1 MKLRKV
7 LAGAMAAAVAVSAMA
22 VSASAEK
29 MEEGVFIIGFGDADW
44 KASFWGKDGDVLD
57 SSYETTAKLEGNGTY
72 TVVLDLSKGYNNVNW
87 IDEDTGDFIDLTTG
101 NSIGAMGIQIYGDY
115 PTLGCDIT
123 SVKIDGKDM
132 ALQGVSFTNDED
144 GGRRTN
150 IYNAW
155 ASFNADEHLTTDAS
169 KATSTLISIDDL
181 GEWTKVEVTFDV
193 YGLDEAADDA
203 AADEDVAADDAADED
218 VAVDDAADEDVAAD
232 DAADDAADE
241 APADEAVEAPA
252 DETPAAGDVDAAVD
266 STKGSPDTGVADVAA
281 VAGLAI
287 VAAGGV
293 LVSKKRK

>member
-218 VAVDDAADEDVAAD
+218 VAADDAADEDVAAD
-232 DAADDAADE
+232 DAADEDVDE

-252 DETPAAGDVDAAVD
+252 DEAPVAGDVDAAVD

-287 VAAGGV
+287 VAAGAV

>member
-72 TVVLDLSKGYNNVNW
+72 TVVLDLSKGYNNEKW
-87 IDEDTGDFIDLTTG
+87 IDEDTGDFINLTTG

-132 ALQGVSFTNDED
+132 ALQGVSYTNDED

-203 AADEDVAADDAADED
+203 AADEDVAADDAAADED
-218 VAVDDAADEDVAAD
+218 VAADDAADEDVAAD
-232 DAADDAADE
+232 DAADEDVAADE
-241 APADEAVEAPA
+241 APADEAPV
-252 DETPAAGDVDAAVD
+252 AGDVDAAVD

-287 VAAGGV
+287 VAAGAV

>member
-132 ALQGVSFTNDED
+132 ALQGVSYTNDED

-203 AADEDVAADDAADED
+203 AADEDVAADDAAADED
-218 VAVDDAADEDVAAD
+218 VAADDAADEDVAAD
-232 DAADDAADE
+232 DAADEDVAADDVADE
-241 APADEAVEAPA
+241 APADEAPV
-252 DETPAAGDVDAAVD
+252 AGDVDAAVD

-287 VAAGGV
+287 VAAGAV

>member
-72 TVVLDLSKGYNNVNW
+72 TVVLDLSKGYNNEKW

-203 AADEDVAADDAADED
+203 AADEDVAADDAA
-218 VAVDDAADEDVAAD
+218 ADEDVAAD
-232 DAADDAADE
+232 DAADEDADADDAADE
-241 APADEAVEAPA
+241 APATDEA
-252 DETPAAGDVDAAVD
+252 PAAGDVAAATD

-281 VAGLAI
+281 VAGLGI
-287 VAAGGV
+287 VAAGAV
-293 LVSKKRK
+293 LVAKKRK

>member
-203 AADEDVAADDAADED
+203 AADEDVAADDAAADED
-218 VAVDDAADEDVAAD
+218 VAADDAADEDVAAD
-232 DAADDAADE
+232 DAADEDVAADDVADE
-241 APADEAVEAPA
+241 APADEAPV
-252 DETPAAGDVDAAVD
+252 AGDVDAAVD

-287 VAAGGV
+287 VAAGAV

>member
-218 VAVDDAADEDVAAD
+218 VAVDDAADEDV
-232 DAADDAADE
+232 DE

-252 DETPAAGDVDAAVD
+252 DEAPVAGDVDAAVD

-287 VAAGGV
+287 VAAGAV

>member
-1 MKLRKV
+1 
-7 LAGAMAAAVAVSAMA
+7 MAAAVAVSAMA

-132 ALQGVSFTNDED
+132 ALQGVSYTNDED

-203 AADEDVAADDAADED
+203 AADEDVAADDAAADED
-218 VAVDDAADEDVAAD
+218 VAADDAADEDVAAD
-232 DAADDAADE
+232 DAADEDVAADDVADE
-241 APADEAVEAPA
+241 APADEAPV
-252 DETPAAGDVDAAVD
+252 AGDVDAAVD

-287 VAAGGV
+287 VAAGAV

>member
-87 IDEDTGDFIDLTTG
+87 IDEDTGDIIDLTTG

-203 AADEDVAADDAADED
+203 AADEDVAADDAAADED
-218 VAVDDAADEDVAAD
+218 VAADDAADEDVAAD
-232 DAADDAADE
+232 DAADEDVAADDVADE
-241 APADEAVEAPA
+241 APADEAPV
-252 DETPAAGDVDAAVD
+252 AGDVDAAVD

-287 VAAGGV
+287 VAAGAV

>member
-1 MKLRKV
+1 
-7 LAGAMAAAVAVSAMA
+7 MAAAVAVSAMA

-132 ALQGVSFTNDED
+132 ALQGVSYTNDED

-218 VAVDDAADEDVAAD
+218 VAVDDAADEDV
-232 DAADDAADE
+232 DE

-252 DETPAAGDVDAAVD
+252 DEAPVAGDVDAAVD

-287 VAAGGV
+287 VAAGAV

>member
-1 MKLRKV
+1 
-7 LAGAMAAAVAVSAMA
+7 MAAAVAVSAMA

-87 IDEDTGDFIDLTTG
+87 IDEDTGDIIDLTTG

-203 AADEDVAADDAADED
+203 AADEDVAADDAAADED
-218 VAVDDAADEDVAAD
+218 VAADDAADEDVAAD
-232 DAADDAADE
+232 DAADEDVAADDVADE
-241 APADEAVEAPA
+241 APADEAPV
-252 DETPAAGDVDAAVD
+252 AGDVDAAVD

-287 VAAGGV
+287 VAAGAV

>member
-132 ALQGVSFTNDED
+132 ALQGVSYTNDED

-218 VAVDDAADEDVAAD
+218 VAVDDAADEDV
-232 DAADDAADE
+232 DE

-252 DETPAAGDVDAAVD
+252 DEAPVAGDVDAAVD

-287 VAAGGV
+287 VAAGAV